1 MLRVK
6 LGHDDDVGPG
16 RQGLEDVHGEAK
28 DMEHRDDGKEAV
40 LGLSCREISHKNVLM
55 TSLTRIR
62 VELK

>member
-6 LGHDDDVGPG
+6 LWHDDDVGPG
-16 RQGLEDVHGEAK
+16 RQGLEDIHGETK

-55 TSLTRIR
+55 I
-62 VELK
+62 